1 MKNKVLLVNVLLLLT
16 MFAYKSDIYSI
27 NNAMH
32 VLALVVLN
40 CLISIFYFIKKERE
54 KGKIFLLAMGL
65 MLLIGFGVCIVKLQI
80 PSFNNHY

>member
-27 NNAMH
+27 NNTMH

>member
-1 MKNKVLLVNVLLLLT
+1 